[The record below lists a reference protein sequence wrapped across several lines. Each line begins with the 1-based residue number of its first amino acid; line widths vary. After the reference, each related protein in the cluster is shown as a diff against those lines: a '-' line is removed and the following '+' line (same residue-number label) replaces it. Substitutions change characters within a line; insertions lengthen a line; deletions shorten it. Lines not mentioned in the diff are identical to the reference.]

1 MEIRIGVVNVA
12 REIHIE
18 VEDDDAKAIAQ
29 AIEGASAGKEKVL
42 WVDDKNGRRV
52 AVPAD
57 KLAYVDIGPSGERRV
72 GFAGT

>member
-1 MEIRIGVVNVA
+1 MEIRIGVINVA

-18 VEDDDAKAIAQ
+18 VEDDESKDLVS
-29 AIEGASAGKEKVL
+29 AIESASAGKEKVL
-42 WVDDKNGRRV
+42 WVSDKGGRRV
-52 AVPAD
+52 AIPCD